1 MDIANPSSIP
11 SLWSLAWQLLGKA
24 AESGDGTLATP
35 SISTVASLQVARPRV
50 VVLRKADDQ
59 NCVLTCYT
67 DRRSV
72 KVDHLNK
79 GSEFSWLGWDPEASV
94 QFIGGGPTTWA
105 SEAEHREIFAQLPKH
120 SRKAYATVSPP
131 GSPLPAAGTGLP
143 DRWAEMDEAETD
155 YALANFGILKT
166 RLRWAEVLKLDREG
180 NTRLAANRSDADEW
194 SFQYI
199 VP

>member
-1 MDIANPSSIP
+1 M
-11 SLWSLAWQLLGKA
+11 LWSLAWQLLGKA
-24 AESGDGTLATP
+24 AESGDGALATP

-79 GSEFSWLGWDPEASV
+79 GSEFSWLGWDREASV
-94 QFIGGGPTTWA
+94 QFVGGGPTTWA
-105 SEAEHREIFAQLPKH
+105 SEAEHRKIFAQLPKH

-131 GSPLPAAGTGLP
+131 GSPLPDAGTGLP
-143 DRWAEMDEAETD
+143 SRWEDMDEAETD

-180 NTRLAANRSDADEW
+180 NTRLAANRSDGDEW